1 MTASSFEPL
10 APESYRDLVRRAL
23 AEDIGPGD
31 VTTRATVDPSV
42 EARAV
47 LLAKSR
53 CVIAGLDVAVE
64 AFRQLDD
71 YFEGKRT
78 KFTLP
83 LHLGGT
89 DFQNAVWTSLQRIPY
104 GHTITY
110 RDLAARIGRPAAIRA
125 AGAANGANP
134 LPIVVPC
141 HRVIG
146 SNGSLTGFGGGI
158 EAKRF
163 LLVHEQKFGVRD
175 RASTRR

>member
-1 MTASSFEPL
+1 MPKRVTETQPVVSYAYFDTPVGRVLVAGEATRLRLIAFQQGSRIGHPQPSWRHDPAPL
-10 APESYRDLVRRAL
+10 A
-23 AEDIGPGD
+23 
-31 VTTRATVDPSV
+31 
-42 EARAV
+42 
-47 LLAKSR
+47 
-53 CVIAGLDVAVE
+53 E